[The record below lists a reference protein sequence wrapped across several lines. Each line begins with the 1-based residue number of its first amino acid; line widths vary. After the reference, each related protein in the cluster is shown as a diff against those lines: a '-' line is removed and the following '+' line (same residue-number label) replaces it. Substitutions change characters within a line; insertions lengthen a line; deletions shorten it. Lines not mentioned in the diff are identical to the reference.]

1 MTSSSTSFLLTTSP
15 GAKFNRRK
23 PVLTVWAAKQTGFQL
38 GKPKGDDSEGKQTGK
53 SPDSNPFRFDFGKLP
68 DMKSLMPVVTN
79 PSTGLAFGNNR
90 RKDPGTVFVA
100 GATGQAGIRIAQTL
114 LQRGFSVRAGVPD
127 LGAAQDL
134 ARVAATY
141 KVSIL
146 SKDEIKRL
154 NAVESPFQDAESIAK
169 AIGNATKVVVTIG
182 ATENGPDTPV
192 STSDAL
198 VLVQAAELAGVSHVT
213 IVYDGSIGGSTYNV
227 LDGITSFFSNL
238 FAQSQPLTI
247 SELIEKVA
255 QTDVAYTLI
264 KTSLTEDFSP
274 EKSYNVVVSAEG
286 SNSGSGSS
294 SSEAYKVPKLKIASM
309 VADIFANTALAENKV
324 VEVSTDPS
332 APSRPLDELFSV
344 IPEDG
349 RRKMYADA
357 MAKARAEEE
366 AKVAAE
372 KAQEAAQAAK
382 ELEKQMLKLSEKEAE
397 AASLAEDAQKKAE
410 AVGISVDGLFN
421 KAKDIGSGLSWNAL
435 GSQIATAVQNAS
447 ETPKVQVATVRGQAK
462 ARNLPPK
469 KAVVKPAT
477 ASFASKQKEERLKE
491 PEKEVRKVF
500 GGLFKQETIY
510 VDDD

>member
-1 MTSSSTSFLLTTSP
+1 
-15 GAKFNRRK
+15 
-23 PVLTVWAAKQTGFQL
+23 
-38 GKPKGDDSEGKQTGK
+38 
-53 SPDSNPFRFDFGKLP
+53 
-68 DMKSLMPVVTN
+68 
-79 PSTGLAFGNNR
+79 
-90 RKDPGTVFVA
+90 
-100 GATGQAGIRIAQTL
+100 
-114 LQRGFSVRAGVPD
+114 
-127 LGAAQDL
+127 
-134 ARVAATY
+134 
-141 KVSIL
+141 
-146 SKDEIKRL
+146 
-154 NAVESPFQDAESIAK
+154 
-169 AIGNATKVVVTIG
+169 
-182 ATENGPDTPV
+182 
-192 STSDAL
+192 
-198 VLVQAAELAGVSHVT
+198 
-213 IVYDGSIGGSTYNV
+213 
-227 LDGITSFFSNL
+227 
-238 FAQSQPLTI
+238 
-247 SELIEKVA
+247 
-255 QTDVAYTLI
+255 
-264 KTSLTEDFSP
+264 
-274 EKSYNVVVSAEG
+274 
-286 SNSGSGSS
+286 
-294 SSEAYKVPKLKIASM
+294 
-309 VADIFANTALAENKV
+309 
-324 VEVSTDPS
+324 
-332 APSRPLDELFSV
+332 
-344 IPEDG
+344 
-349 RRKMYADA
+349 MYADA